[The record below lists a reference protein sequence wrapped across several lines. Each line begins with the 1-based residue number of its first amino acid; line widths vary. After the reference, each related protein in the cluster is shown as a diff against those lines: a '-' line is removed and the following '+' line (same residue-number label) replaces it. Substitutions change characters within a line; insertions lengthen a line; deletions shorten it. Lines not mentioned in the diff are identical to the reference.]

1 MASGHCYLER
11 HPPLL
16 TRGRV
21 RIRTGRLNAS
31 AGWETAFGALMAA
44 GKTGF
49 FERRDE
55 SPVRMYHVSK
65 SYIPGQR
72 AIEDVS
78 LELSKGEFVFLTGQ
92 SGAGK
97 TTLLE
102 LLFAAERP
110 DDGQILVLGRN
121 IARLRGTGVPSLRRR
136 VGVVF
141 QDFKLLPRRSVE
153 DNVRIALDVVG
164 TPRREA
170 RSRVFNVLRQVGL
183 QHRRQHEPVALSGG
197 EQQRVAIAR
206 ALVTEPEILLAD
218 EPTGN
223 LDPDL
228 SLEIMELMLSAATRG
243 TTVLVATH
251 DISLVERYRRRTIRL
266 DGGRLVEDVPAAG
279 GIG

>member
-1 MASGHCYLER
+1 MA
-11 HPPLL
+11 PP
-16 TRGRV
+16 
-21 RIRTGRLNAS
+21 
-31 AGWETAFGALMAA
+31 
-44 GKTGF
+44 GKGSV

-65 SYIPGQR
+65 SYIAGQN
-72 AIEDVS
+72 AINDVS
-78 LELSKGEFVFLTGQ
+78 LELGKGEFVFLTGQ

-110 DDGQILVLGRN
+110 NEGQILVLGRN
-121 IARLRGTGVPSLRRR
+121 IARLRGSGVPALRRR

-141 QDFKLLPRRSVE
+141 QDFKLLPRRTVE
-153 DNVRIALDVVG
+153 ENVRIALDVVG

-170 RSRVFNVLRQVGL
+170 RSRVFNMLRQVGL
-183 QHRRQHEPVALSGG
+183 QHRRYHEPRALSGG

-206 ALVTEPEILLAD
+206 ALVSEPEILLAD

-228 SLEIMELMLSAATRG
+228 SIEIMELMLGAATRG

-251 DISLVERYRRRTIRL
+251 DISLVDRYRRRTLRL
-266 DGGRLVEDVPAAG
+266 DAGGLAEDTPAAG
-279 GIG
+279 GLE